1 MDQRA
6 IVFCYFNDDQVNVIT
21 MKAPLSIDL
30 ASSARIL
37 LLLDIVSFFVL
48 RFMKSEFIS
57 AFNTRC
63 FHILGRLQSVQE
75 VREMLKEEILQQAKE
90 HGIALSSSMIERYVE
105 YGLIVSNKDSQGYSK
120 GVFTHYHES
129 TLKAIL
135 LIDELKLMKL
145 FKHQK
150 DYIFILFW
158 KGYPIQWD
166 KLKARLLEF
175 HSSVMDSFKV
185 IAGFT
190 ANPSYKEIIDDIAAD
205 EVNTNKSIGRPSK
218 YTIEAQK
225 KAARETSTRITLMS
239 KLISDIFDKEAISLD
254 VFQDF
259 NRQSNIDSEYFNE
272 SVLVHANNWLQMKTW
287 RNAVKKSD
295 EQDYIE
301 TYELITILKEYWSDL
316 IPNNGNI
323 YDIPFIGRFVQELE
337 ENFQIKIFSDRPW
350 FYRFVILILLSG
362 GFRQVLLMFLA
373 DPVVRN
379 GWKQFVAAISLLK
392 ENREEVILNG

>member
-1 MDQRA
+1 ME
-6 IVFCYFNDDQVNVIT
+6 
-21 MKAPLSIDL
+21 
-30 ASSARIL
+30 
-37 LLLDIVSFFVL
+37 
-48 RFMKSEFIS
+48 SEFIS

-75 VREMLKEEILQQAKE
+75 VREMLKEEILQHAMK
-90 HGIALSSSMIERYVE
+90 HGLALSSGMIERYVE

-120 GVFTHYHES
+120 GVLTHYHER
-129 TLKAIL
+129 TLEAIL
-135 LIDELKLMKL
+135 LIDELKLIKL

-158 KGYPIQWD
+158 KGFPIQWD

-175 HSSVMDSFKV
+175 HSSVLDSFKV
-185 IAGFT
+185 IADFT
-190 ANPSYKEIIDDIAAD
+190 ANPSHKEIIDDIAAD

-218 YTIEAQK
+218 HSIEAQK
-225 KAARETSTRITLMS
+225 KAARETATRITLMS
-239 KLISDIFDKEAISLD
+239 KLISNIFDNEAISLD

-259 NRQSNIDSEYFNE
+259 NRQSKIDSEYFNE
-272 SVLVHANNWLQMKTW
+272 SILVHANNWLQMKAW

-316 IPNNGNI
+316 VPNNDNI
-323 YDIPFIGRFVQELE
+323 HDIPFIGRFVQELE

-350 FYRFVILILLSG
+350 FYRFVVLILLSG
-362 GFRQVLLMFLA
+362 GFRQILLVFLSK
-373 DPVVRN
+373 PEIMN
-379 GWKQFVAAISLLK
+379 SWKQFVAAIPLLI
-392 ENREEVILNG
+392 ENIHREEVILNG